1 MTAMGQITCGAPAD
15 AADQGPLPVH
25 IRSSEGDVVGS
36 GVTGSPI
43 AVPPGRYYVTVLLPD
58 GREIGA
64 PDAIVVSSD
73 SNERCVAGICQMAP
87 PARVEA
93 TMAPPPAA
101 IAPSM
106 ALADPTPSGNTL
118 AASLWRGTWHDIW
131 EHDGPHVPA
140 LPPATT
146 LLSTASPLR
155 IEGST
160 RVDQL
165 LAFPVEGDQGPE
177 IRLILVPYDIV
188 TDGSDAAPTRQIMA
202 RLDLSS
208 GSPQVTFRTTSAAA
222 NTLLDFV
229 DMNILTNMMRV
240 TDELVKQAEAGVN
253 IAASSVFG
261 AMTGV
266 YILLRANVLA
276 GVETWLTQIEEI
288 DPGLPD
294 VRILRAEML
303 GRCGKHHE
311 AVELLRT
318 LLKGRSPWFRA
329 GLSYLLERLRLYVDV
344 SNNPNDPFSLTPED
358 KANFKSVRDG
368 LEKILPMMDNGRYI
382 ATFNVPNG
390 PA

>member
-1 MTAMGQITCGAPAD
+1 MTAMGQITCGPPAD

-25 IRSSEGDVVGS
+25 VRSSEGDVVGS

-64 PDAIVVSSD
+64 PDAIVVSSGG
-73 SNERCVAGICQMAP
+73 NEQCVAGICQIAPPSHVEAMMAP
-87 PARVEA
+87 PA
-93 TMAPPPAA
+93 P
-101 IAPSM
+101 IAPST

-131 EHDGPHVPA
+131 ANDGPHVPA

-146 LLSTASPLR
+146 LLSTRSLLR

-160 RVDQL
+160 QADQL
-165 LAFPVEGDQGPE
+165 LAWPVEGNEGPA
-177 IRLILVPYDIV
+177 IRLVLIPYDIV

-202 RLDLSS
+202 RLDPSVDP
-208 GSPQVTFRTTSAAA
+208 PQVTFRTTSAAA

-266 YILLRANVLA
+266 YIPLRANVMA

-294 VRILRAEML
+294 VRILRAEMF
-303 GRCGKHHE
+303 GRRGQHHE
-311 AVELLRT
+311 AVDLLRT

-358 KANFKSVRDG
+358 KASFKSVRDG
-368 LEKILPMMDNGRYI
+368 LEKILPMMDNRRYI
-382 ATFNVPNG
+382 ATFDVPNG